1 MPVTSAAPRTIEL
14 LRAYAWPGNVRQLR
28 NAIHRACL
36 LARSPRLDPEDL
48 PPLSDPTTSQRASEP
63 QTLEAIERRV
73 ILETLRELGGN
84 KTAAAERLGVTAR
97 TLLNKLKKYGQSSGS

>member
-1 MPVTSAAPRTIEL
+1 MRSADQPRT
-14 LRAYAWPGNVRQLR
+14 
-28 NAIHRACL
+28 
-36 LARSPRLDPEDL
+36 LDE
-48 PPLSDPTTSQRASEP
+48 
-63 QTLEAIERRV
+63 IERRV